1 MVKEASPVIVDKNG
15 KFNYVDVFNGYYYI
29 DVYVFDKFFFCD
41 INDIELRKVSAKEG
55 CVQFSN
61 DGKILHQAIN
71 LKIPDGKVLWT
82 SDSTFINRNLSS
94 ITRGSILNDPDWVY
108 PVNISKHENCDMK
121 ISMEGDDMHAIY
133 YLSSWEKKDTLT
145 YKLSYR
151 TGKEVVKVKGILV
164 YPKEKGLIIGEKFAL
179 TPILYPD
186 NASVKDVT
194 WKSSNES
201 IATINELGKGKAISK
216 GKCTITAI
224 TKDGN
229 FEATSKINVTSEYEV
244 NGIYFP
250 EPIVKII
257 IDSIYKLKTVVTSF
271 TGLNKNIK

>member
-1 MVKEASPVIVDKNG
+1 M
-15 KFNYVDVFNGYYYI
+15 
-29 DVYVFDKFFFCD
+29 
-41 INDIELRKVSAKEG
+41 
-55 CVQFSN
+55 
-61 DGKILHQAIN
+61 
-71 LKIPDGKVLWT
+71 
-82 SDSTFINRNLSS
+82 
-94 ITRGSILNDPDWVY
+94 
-108 PVNISKHENCDMK
+108 
-121 ISMEGDDMHAIY
+121 
-133 YLSSWEKKDTLT
+133 
-145 YKLSYR
+145 
-151 TGKEVVKVKGILV
+151 KVKGILV

-229 FEATSKINVTSEYEV
+229 LEATSKINVTSEYEV

-257 IDSIYKLKTVVTSF
+257 IDSIYK
-271 TGLNKNIK
+271 

>member
-94 ITRGSILNDPDWVY
+94 ITRSSILNDPD
-108 PVNISKHENCDMK
+108 
-121 ISMEGDDMHAIY
+121 
-133 YLSSWEKKDTLT
+133 
-145 YKLSYR
+145 
-151 TGKEVVKVKGILV
+151 
-164 YPKEKGLIIGEKFAL
+164 
-179 TPILYPD
+179 
-186 NASVKDVT
+186 
-194 WKSSNES
+194 
-201 IATINELGKGKAISK
+201 
-216 GKCTITAI
+216 
-224 TKDGN
+224 
-229 FEATSKINVTSEYEV
+229 
-244 NGIYFP
+244 
-250 EPIVKII
+250 
-257 IDSIYKLKTVVTSF
+257 
-271 TGLNKNIK
+271 

>member
-1 MVKEASPVIVDKNG
+1 
-15 KFNYVDVFNGYYYI
+15 
-29 DVYVFDKFFFCD
+29 
-41 INDIELRKVSAKEG
+41 
-55 CVQFSN
+55 
-61 DGKILHQAIN
+61 
-71 LKIPDGKVLWT
+71 
-82 SDSTFINRNLSS
+82 
-94 ITRGSILNDPDWVY
+94 
-108 PVNISKHENCDMK
+108 
-121 ISMEGDDMHAIY
+121 MEGDDIHAIY
-133 YLSSWEKKDTLT
+133 YLSSSEKKDTLT